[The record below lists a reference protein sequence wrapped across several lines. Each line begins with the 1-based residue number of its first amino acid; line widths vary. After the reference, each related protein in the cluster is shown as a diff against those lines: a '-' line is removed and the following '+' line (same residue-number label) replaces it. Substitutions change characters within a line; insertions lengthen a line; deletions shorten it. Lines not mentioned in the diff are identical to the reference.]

1 MAGACQS
8 EKERDRE
15 RERERMERKRTTA
28 NYILLRSG
36 VQIRR
41 HRTRRSKKGRQTK
54 ATTFTRSIFLCLI
67 WPRHFSFLSHAF
79 HPHSFTLPFVFV
91 VRICTF
97 FFCYF
102 ISCGESFAYHLAQVP
117 TDSLLFD
124 LLFVLI
130 LRSAASRLSSQRQH
144 FENEASGNRVLQNNR
159 AGFAFR

>member
-1 MAGACQS
+1 MAGACQRERGWK
-8 EKERDRE
+8 EKEPRP
-15 RERERMERKRTTA
+15 TVL
-28 NYILLRSG
+28 IRSG

-91 VRICTF
+91 VRIPYVLF
-97 FFCYF
+97 SFCYF
-102 ISCGESFAYHLAQVP
+102 ISCGESFAYNLAQVP

-144 FENEASGNRVLQNNR
+144 FENEASGNRVLHNNR